1 MLWLFLP
8 FVVILSGVVAY
19 AADTIAKKVGRKHM
33 RWFGLRPKTTALL
46 VAILAGMGISAASL
60 GAFVLLNK
68 NAIDTIAAA
77 DQLRPQLDAL
87 RKEIRGV
94 QGDLKAAN
102 QEKDAAQAEAK
113 RLSDLQAQAQRDLE
127 STRTDLKAARDA
139 ETKLKAEAATL
150 SGKVQQLSANIK
162 TLEGRAKANVL
173 KLQQSETA
181 LKSSRARAQA
191 LDAQVVE
198 LNTRVALSAQETR
211 TAQDRAQAAQ
221 VQAEQAQARA
231 RAAQAQARAQAT
243 QAQQLAAQAQ
253 AKANQQSQAAQAQ
266 AKLAQAQAKAAQ
278 QQAAQ
283 QAQAAQA
290 QAQALKGQ
298 LVGLQGSRQQAVAAL
313 RAAQQAMAQAL
324 AQQRAAQ
331 QARDRLAQERDKLA
345 ADRDKIA
352 ADRDQAAKERDRVR
366 DDLDALQQQQ
376 LQLKSSNDALARDL
390 AAARA
395 SLGKL
400 QDEYSSSR
408 AELSASRNT
417 DLAYPKNDL
426 VYAAVVP
433 SVRNLDKFLIDAA
446 GAAQAKGSRGTPA
459 ARLNADARAF
469 LETKLRGLNA
479 ATFVQCRAA
488 QNSAVGFPVDLSCD
502 ARANN
507 VLYKGN
513 QVIRRINVNLK
524 SDPRV
529 IQEQISELVKDTVTD
544 ITARGVPDEYIM
556 NQGLDVT
563 EFVNLLATLN
573 ARTGSSAVVG
583 LAARQDVK
591 PSSRVDLYAVVQ

>member
-231 RAAQAQARAQAT
+231 RAAQAQARAQAA

-266 AKLAQAQAKAAQ
+266 AKAAQ
-278 QQAAQ
+278 Q

-298 LVGLQGSRQQAVAAL
+298 LVGLQSSRQQAVAAL
-313 RAAQQAMAQAL
+313 KAAQQAMAQAL

>member
-266 AKLAQAQAKAAQ
+266 AKAAQ
-278 QQAAQ
+278 Q